1 MITRW
6 FTNIDRW
13 LQGWPSA
20 GLTLA
25 LLVAAGILI
34 YLALRGSNVTKALA
48 VAYVYLP

>member
-20 GLTLA
+20 GLTIA

-34 YLALRGSNVTKALA
+34 YIAWRGSNVTKALA